1 MLSLVLLLGVHPWAC
16 SERARRG
23 YHCRTC
29 EGLAAAAA
37 VLGEPQWGSGRSVSG
52 TV

>member
-1 MLSLVLLLGVHPWAC
+1 MLSLVLLLGVDPWAW

-23 YHCRTC
+23 YDCRTC
-29 EGLAAAAA
+29 EGLAAAVA
-37 VLGEPQWGSGRSVSG
+37 VLGEPQRGSGHSFSG